1 VNTFIGTLL
10 TLQGTYNYHRN
21 SLTVFFFFHETHL
34 SLLMVKVTVMSALVV
49 FRLHS

>member
-1 VNTFIGTLL
+1 MFIGTLL
-10 TLQGTYNYHRN
+10 TLQGTYNYHRH
-21 SLTVFFFFHETHL
+21 SLTVFFFHETHL